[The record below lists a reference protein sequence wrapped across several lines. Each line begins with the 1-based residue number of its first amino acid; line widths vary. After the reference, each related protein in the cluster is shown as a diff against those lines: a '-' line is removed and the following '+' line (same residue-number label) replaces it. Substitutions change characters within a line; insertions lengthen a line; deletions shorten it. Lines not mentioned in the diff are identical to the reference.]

1 MGRYADTTRYPP
13 VDPASAANT
22 LTVRDG
28 FLGAPR
34 TIPREQW
41 SFGRIKDGQL
51 VPDTSALHLKGGFQ
65 PGHFYELSYEATGA
79 VVAGL
84 GFAAVRDMAAAVKNN
99 QGGPIAVRYA
109 YASGPSQDGRF
120 LRQFL
125 YEGFNADEQDRRV
138 FDGMMPHI
146 AGSARGAD
154 FNSRFARPNGLG
166 FYVASLFPFL
176 DLDQHDPVTGK
187 TDGILMRLTP
197 EQRPKIFYTNSSG
210 EYWGG
215 GRAAALL
222 HTTLDGRADAK
233 EADNVRNYLFAGTQH
248 VPGGY
253 LPSQG
258 PGQQRPNANPYS
270 FAQRALLVALDRWVR
285 DGVPPPSSAHPRL
298 ADGTL
303 LQGDKVAFPEIP
315 GVRSP
320 RTIPAGYRADLPAD
334 HTPRTRCRC
343 WCRRSIAT
351 ATKPRAS
358 ACRTWRCRSRPTPG
372 GTSAIPPSDSRT
384 NS

>member
-1 MGRYADTTRYPP
+1 
-13 VDPASAANT
+13 
-22 LTVRDG
+22 
-28 FLGAPR
+28 
-34 TIPREQW
+34 
-41 SFGRIKDGQL
+41 
-51 VPDTSALHLKGGFQ
+51 
-65 PGHFYELSYEATGA
+65 
-79 VVAGL
+79 
-84 GFAAVRDMAAAVKNN
+84 MAAAVKSN
-99 QGGPIAVRYA
+99 QGGPIAARYA

-166 FYVASLFPFL
+166 FYIASLFPFL

-222 HTTLDGRADAK
+222 HTTLDGSADAK

-270 FAQRALLVALDRWVR
+270 FGQRALLVALDRWVR
-285 DGVPPPSSAHPRL
+285 DGVPPPPSAHPRL

-303 LQGDKVAFPEIP
+303 VPRDKIGFPELP

-320 RTIPAGYRADLPAD
+320 RTIPAGYRADLPGPHTAHPLPLLVPQVDRDGNETAGIRLPNVAVPLATYTGWNFRNPSIGQPNEILALTGSFVPFPVTKAAREQAGDPRLSIEERYGSRERYQALVKDAAD
-334 HTPRTRCRC
+334 KLVQQRYLLSEDVPRVVARAL
-343 WCRRSIAT
+343 AT
-351 ATKPRAS
+351 WDDLTK
-358 ACRTWRCRSRPTPG
+358 
-372 GTSAIPPSDSRT
+372 GTTLSGK
-384 NS
+384 